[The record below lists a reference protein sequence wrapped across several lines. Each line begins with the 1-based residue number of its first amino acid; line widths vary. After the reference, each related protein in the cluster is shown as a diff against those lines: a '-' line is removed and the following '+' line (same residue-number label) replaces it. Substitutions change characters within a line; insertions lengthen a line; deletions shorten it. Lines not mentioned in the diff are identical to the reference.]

1 MSFESGNSCH
11 CGIESRKSD
20 PRRPQALA
28 HKGKGETMGTA
39 PEVKHLQDM
48 TMAELEAEFDRA
60 MAEASL
66 PRVNTC
72 IHAAVNAVDNES
84 RIREAY
90 TVAASLEFLMGAY
103 RRISTRFGNSDREA
117 TKKLFRQI
125 RVTIIKNY
133 ACDFLVPLW
142 VKAGHENREAAR
154 SRRDRLVVAFFAEY
168 GFTGLES
175 KDMAGFE
182 EYLHGLWQ
190 KREAD
195 KATGH
200 APHELIETTINAG
213 AFGLL
218 TNFGVLEAIP
228 YIFNSLLVH
237 DLAFTKWRETRSAL
251 ALTAMPLPLYP
262 IVLEPADR
270 EKIEVLCATILR
282 LERRCNPHPCNE
294 VFKGARALL
303 ELLARYTLN
312 DWEMGQLPAA
322 PSHKK

>member
-1 MSFESGNSCH
+1 M
-11 CGIESRKSD
+11 
-20 PRRPQALA
+20 
-28 HKGKGETMGTA
+28 
-39 PEVKHLQDM
+39 KHLQDM

-228 YIFNSLLVH
+228 YIFNSLKPQT
-237 DLAFTKWRETRSAL
+237 LAFHVGHGTSPMFLE
-251 ALTAMPLPLYP
+251 MPMALYP
-262 IVLEPADR
+262 IIIEPADR
-270 EKIEVLCATILR
+270 EKIEVVCAAVLR
-282 LERRCNPHPCNE
+282 FEGKNPCPSDDVLN
-294 VFKGARALL
+294 GARALL
-303 ELLARYTLN
+303 ELLAQYTLN